1 MHHFIRGQGVPADL
15 ARDMTQGF
23 FEGLLTREDLSKVDL
38 SRGTRFRSWLRTAAR
53 SHFLNQLKQLRAGK
67 RLLDEDATRGLRAMA
82 EATRSPS
89 AERWLD
95 QRWACQVIG
104 RAWLKLA
111 AEYARTGDL
120 VLFEH
125 LKKTLCGEDSVLSDE
140 ELCRSLGRC
149 DSYVRVAR
157 RRMKQDELPRC
168 LRETL
173 ADMGIAP
180 AAIDEELRALHD
192 ALA

>member
-1 MHHFIRGQGVPADL
+1 
-15 ARDMTQGF
+15 MTQGF

-53 SHFLNQLKQLRAGK
+53 SHFLNELKQLRAGK
-67 RLLDEDATRGLRAMA
+67 RLLDERAASGLRAMA

-95 QRWACQVIG
+95 QRWASEVID
-104 RAWLKLA
+104 RAWLKLSIH
-111 AEYARTGDL
+111 YAQKSDL
-120 VLFEH
+120 QLFEH
-125 LKKTLCGEDSVLSDE
+125 LRSTLCGEESVVSDQ
-140 ELCRSLGRC
+140 ELCRRLGRC

-157 RRMKQDELPRC
+157 ARMKQHELPRC
-168 LRETL
+168 LRDTL
-173 ADMGIAP
+173 AEMGMGA